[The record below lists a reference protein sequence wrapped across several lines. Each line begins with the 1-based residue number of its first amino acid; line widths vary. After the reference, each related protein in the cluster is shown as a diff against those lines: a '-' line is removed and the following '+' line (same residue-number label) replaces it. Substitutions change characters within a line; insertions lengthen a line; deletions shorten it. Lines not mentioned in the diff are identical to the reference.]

1 MLKNFVKNRLAAM
14 GRDLDYDTSYMQA
27 LLEAD
32 WTAFLRFSKLQAV
45 SNYVR
50 DVPLSVSYA
59 VKLVGAM
66 HEDCGPCSQLMIT
79 MAERAGVDSAMLS
92 AVVKGDDAA
101 LDADHRLAVRY
112 ARAVLRR
119 EPEAI
124 TLRDEVVARWGQRG
138 LVSLAFGLVS
148 AKVFPTL
155 KYALGYGR
163 ACSRLRVA
171 GQPVAAQAAWAAEA

>member
-1 MLKNFVKNRLAAM
+1 
-14 GRDLDYDTSYMQA
+14 
-27 LLEAD
+27 
-32 WTAFLRFSKLQAV
+32 
-45 SNYVR
+45 
-50 DVPLSVSYA
+50 
-59 VKLVGAM
+59 
-66 HEDCGPCSQLMIT
+66 
-79 MAERAGVDSAMLS
+79 
-92 AVVKGDDAA
+92 
-101 LDADHRLAVRY
+101 VRY

-124 TLRDEVVARWGQRG
+124 TLRDEVAARWGQRG

-171 GQPVAAQAAWAAEA
+171 GQPVVAQAALAEA